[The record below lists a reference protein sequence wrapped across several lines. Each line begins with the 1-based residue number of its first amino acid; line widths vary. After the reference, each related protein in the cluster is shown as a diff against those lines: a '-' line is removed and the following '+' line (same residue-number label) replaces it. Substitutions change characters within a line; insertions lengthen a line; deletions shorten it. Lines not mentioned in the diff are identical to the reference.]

1 MRGSEGNNSMRYVML
16 MVMIACSIAVL
27 ADDAGLEARRA
38 ELKKVLAEDW
48 EYQLRTF
55 PEMAT
60 QIGDKRYN
68 DRLTDH
74 SPEAIAT
81 QLQHEKEF
89 LAKLE
94 RIDTTGFPEQEK
106 LNKALVV
113 RDLKDDIERAKF
125 KDWEM
130 PANQF
135 YGPHHAYVSLA
146 TDAPFDSVKDY
157 EDYIA
162 RLRQVPHA
170 LDQAMANM
178 RQGMRDKLM
187 PPRYLLEKVAIQAQS
202 IADAPIDDSPFA
214 KPVKKFP
221 AIVPEKEQV
230 RLRDQI
236 FSAIKNDVLPAYA
249 KYAKFVKTEYAPQ
262 GRTDAGV
269 WALPSGDERYRFAV
283 RQQTTTNLSPEQVHE
298 MGLRNVAEIE
308 AEMLKIARQQGF
320 SDIKSFNASI
330 RKNEKLYATS
340 GKQLVDLYQH
350 YADQMSEKLPQLF
363 GTLPKNKLVV
373 VPMEAFRQADAV
385 PADYSIG
392 AGDGSRPGRINV
404 NEYDPKHRLLLNV
417 EAIAYHEGLP
427 GHHLQFSIMQELADL
442 PPVRKFGLD
451 YNAFSEGWAFY
462 SERLGKDVGFYQDP
476 YSDYGRLQNEMW
488 RAVRLVVDTG
498 VHYKKWTRD
507 QMVEYFREHTA
518 MDEPNIQTEVDR
530 YIAWPAQALSY
541 KLGQMKILELRERA
555 KRELGD
561 LFDIRAFHDAVLG
574 DGALPLDE
582 LEKKIDGWIAARKG
596 AAAK

>member
-1 MRGSEGNNSMRYVML
+1 MRYVML
-16 MVMIACSIAVL
+16 LMIACSIAVL
-27 ADDAGLEARRA
+27 ADDAGLETRRA
-38 ELKKVLAEDW
+38 ELEKALAEDW
-48 EYQLRTF
+48 EYQLRSF

-68 DRLTDH
+68 DQLTDYA
-74 SPEAIAT
+74 PEAIAKRVEH
-81 QLQHEKEF
+81 QRDF
-89 LAKLE
+89 LARVE
-94 RIDTTGFPEQEK
+94 RIDTAGFPEQER

-113 RDLKDDIERAKF
+113 RDLKEDLERAKF
-125 KDWEM
+125 RDWEM

-162 RLRQVPHA
+162 RLLQVPHA
-170 LDQAMANM
+170 FDQVMANM
-178 RQGMRDKLM
+178 RQGMREKLM
-187 PPRYLLEKVAIQAQS
+187 PPRYLLEKVATQAQS
-202 IADAPIDDSPFA
+202 IAAAPIDGSPFA
-214 KPVKKFP
+214 RMVQKFP
-221 AIVPEKEQV
+221 ASVPQKEQV

-236 FSAIKNDVLPAYA
+236 ISAIKINVLPAYE

-262 GRTDAGV
+262 GRTDDGV
-269 WALPSGDERYRFAV
+269 WALPGGDERYRFAV
-283 RQQTTTNLSPEQVHE
+283 RMQTTTNLSPEEVHQI
-298 MGLRNVAEIE
+298 GLKNVAEID

-320 SDIKSFNASI
+320 NDIKSFNESI
-330 RKNEKLYATS
+330 RQNEKLYAAS
-340 GKQLVDLYQH
+340 GQQLVDLYQH
-350 YADQMSEKLPQLF
+350 YTDQMSAKLPQLF
-363 GTLPKNKLVV
+363 STLPKNKLVV

-427 GHHLQFSIMQELADL
+427 GHHLQFSIVQELGDL
-442 PPVRKFGLD
+442 PPVRKYGLN

-462 SERLGKDVGFYQDP
+462 SERLGKDIGFYQDP

-498 VHYKKWTRD
+498 VHYKHWTRN

-561 LFDIRAFHDAVLG
+561 RFDIRAFHDAILK

-582 LEKKIDGWIAARKG
+582 LEKKMDGWIASSK
-596 AAAK
+596 AAGMK